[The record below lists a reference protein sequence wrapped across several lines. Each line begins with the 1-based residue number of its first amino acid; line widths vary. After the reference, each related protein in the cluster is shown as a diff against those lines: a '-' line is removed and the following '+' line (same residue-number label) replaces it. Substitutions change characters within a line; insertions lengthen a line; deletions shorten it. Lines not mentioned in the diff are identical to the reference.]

1 METIKVELE
10 RGFFVDEEGNSVH
23 DFSCAG
29 YLNGKGE
36 FLPFFIHGFSLEE
49 QKALREKNVGSSVN
63 DSIQLELKHREGCV
77 IHMLMFVRTEGE
89 DPSVKVRQRTY
100 TNKEEWEASFKKEAP
115 LLPNNLLPTI
125 GKQIPWF
132 KKWIPKL
139 INTWYGEEV
148 FAVSLQ
154 QELSGCP
161 EEEKVK
167 PEKKKQKTTA
177 ESSTKTFSSELPDPG
192 RKEKKVSVPSAPLY
206 VRVDDINELLKTH
219 SLQMVVKNGKLKLS
233 KVIEKVTC

>member
-1 METIKVELE
+1 MNTIKIELT
-10 RGFFVDEEGNSVH
+10 RGFFSDEEGNSAH
-23 DFSCAG
+23 EFSCAG

-63 DSIQLELKHREGCV
+63 DSIQLELKHRDGCKV
-77 IHMLMFVRTEGE
+77 HMLMFVRTEGE

-100 TNKEEWEASFKKEAP
+100 TTKEEWEASFKKEAP

-139 INTWYGEEV
+139 LNAWYGEEV
-148 FAVSLQ
+148 FAVSFQ
-154 QELSGCP
+154 QELPGCP
-161 EEEKVK
+161 VEGEKVK
-167 PEKKKQKTTA
+167 PEKKQKTTA
-177 ESSTKTFSSELPDPG
+177 EPSANTFSASLPDPG
-192 RKEKKVSVPSAPLY
+192 RKEKKVSSPDIPLY
-206 VRVDDINELLKTH
+206 VRVDDVNDLLKTH
-219 SLQMVVKNGKLKLS
+219 CLQMVVKNGKLRIS

>member
-1 METIKVELE
+1 MNTIQIELE

-49 QKALREKNVGSSVN
+49 QKALREKSVGSSVN

-89 DPSVKVRQRTY
+89 DPSVRVRQRTY
-100 TNKEEWEASFKKEAP
+100 TNQAEWEASFKKEAP
-115 LLPNNLLPTI
+115 LLPNNLLPVI

-132 KKWIPKL
+132 KRWIPKL
-139 INTWYGEEV
+139 LNTWYGEEV

-154 QELSGCP
+154 QEMPGCP

-167 PEKKKQKTTA
+167 FEKKKQKTTA
-177 ESSTKTFSSELPDPG
+177 ESSTTTFSSELPDPG
-192 RKEKKVSVPSAPLY
+192 RKEKKVSSSFAPLY
-206 VRVDDINELLKTH
+206 VRVDDVNNLLKAH
-219 SLQMVVKNGKLKLS
+219 CLQMVVKSGKLRLS